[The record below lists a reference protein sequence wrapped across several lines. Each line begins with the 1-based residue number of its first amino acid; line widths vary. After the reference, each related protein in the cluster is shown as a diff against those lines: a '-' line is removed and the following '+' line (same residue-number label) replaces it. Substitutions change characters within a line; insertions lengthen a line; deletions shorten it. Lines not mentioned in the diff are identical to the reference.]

1 MKKIFIAIF
10 ALLWAQTAF
19 AFQPGITVT
28 PNEIFQG
35 DPVLIAATPGSILK
49 QVILDGKNYPVFTY
63 TGKTES
69 LIGIEL
75 KKKPGIY
82 SLKAVFRSGKVAT
95 TTIAIIERP
104 QPQVADVPIPDK
116 LGGNTTS
123 SQNALL
129 ASIANES
136 AALKKAVTGK
146 TSFWTK
152 SFTPPLA
159 SVVVTNPYGYG
170 VDTSSYVLPHM
181 GDDLK
186 AAVGTKVFAMNR
198 GVVRLTRTYRAYG
211 KTVLIDHGLGLQT
224 MYLHLSKINVKEGT
238 LVARGQ
244 VIGLSGDTGYVTGPH
259 LHLSVRL
266 NGVSID
272 PMKFMN
278 LF

>member
-1 MKKIFIAIF
+1 MNKTVIAI
-10 ALLWAQTAF
+10 LLLLSAQTAF
-19 AFQPGITVT
+19 AFQPGITVA
-28 PNEIFQG
+28 PSEILQG
-35 DPVLIAATPGSILK
+35 DPILITATPGSLLTKI
-49 QVILDGKNYPVFTY
+49 VFDGKNYPVFTY
-63 TGKTES
+63 AGKTES

-75 KKKPGIY
+75 KKKPGDY
-82 SLKAVFRSGKVAT
+82 GLKAVFKSGKVAT
-95 TTIAIIERP
+95 TTITVIERP

-136 AALKKAVTGK
+136 AALKKAITGK
-146 TSFWTK
+146 MSFWTK

-159 SVVVTNPYGYG
+159 SMTITNPYGYG
-170 VDTSSYVLPHM
+170 VDTSQYVIPHM

-224 MYLHLSKINVKEGT
+224 MYLHLSKINVKEGA
-238 LVARGQ
+238 LVTRGQ

-272 PMKFMN
+272 PIKFMN

>member
-1 MKKIFIAIF
+1 MNKIFITIF
-10 ALLWAQTAF
+10 ALLWAQAAF

-35 DPVLIAATPGSILK
+35 DPVLVTATPGSLLK

-75 KKKPGIY
+75 KKKPGDY
-82 SLKAVFRSGKVAT
+82 ELKAVFKSGKVAT
-95 TTIAIIERP
+95 TTIAVIGRP
-104 QPQVADVPIPDK
+104 QPQVADVPIPEE
-116 LGGNTTS
+116 LGGNTSS

-129 ASIANES
+129 ASIASES
-136 AALKKAVTGK
+136 AALKKAITGK
-146 TSFWTK
+146 ISFWTK
-152 SFTPPLA
+152 SFIPPLA
-159 SVVVTNPYGYG
+159 SVAVTNPYGYG
-170 VDTSSYVLPHM
+170 VDTSQYVIPHM

-224 MYLHLSKINVKEGT
+224 MYLHLSKISVKEGAVVT
-238 LVARGQ
+238 RGQ
-244 VIGLSGDTGYVTGPH
+244 VIGLSGNTGYVTGPH

-266 NGVSID
+266 NGASID

>member
-1 MKKIFIAIF
+1 M
-10 ALLWAQTAF
+10 LWAQTAF

-35 DPVLIAATPGSILK
+35 DPVLITATPGSILAK
-49 QVILDGKNYPVFTY
+49 IIFDGKNYPVFTY

-75 KKKPGIY
+75 KKKPGDY
-82 SLKAVFRSGKVAT
+82 ELKAIFKSGKIAT

-136 AALKKAVTGK
+136 AALKKAITGK

-186 AAVGTKVFAMNR
+186 AAIGTKVFAMNR

-238 LVARGQ
+238 LVTRGQ